1 MRTFTSRW
9 WIFAAAVAIALAVFA
24 AYRNSFQG
32 AFIYD
37 DVVSIQDNMS
47 IRNIGKI
54 GDVLSPP
61 ARGQTVSGRPMLNL
75 SFAVNYALGEM
86 DPYGYHVANLVI
98 HILAALAL
106 FGILRRT
113 LLLPS
118 MAPRYEGIALPLA
131 FSVALI
137 WAVHPL
143 QTESVT
149 YVAQRAES
157 LMGLFY
163 LLTIYCF
170 IRGAA
175 GQLASD
181 GNASRPTS
189 TIWYVLAA
197 IACLLGMATKEVML
211 TAPLVLLLYDRTF
224 LSGSFIRAIRQRWGI
239 YVALAASWALL
250 VFLAISTGMLGHRD
264 KDNLFDSWTYFCS
277 QPGVILAHYVPL
289 CFWPHPLCLVNSL
302 DFNFDLNIAWKE
314 VLLSMLAMGAII
326 GVCVWGFVKRKV
338 WGFLGICFVLI
349 LAPTSS
355 FLPLAQLVFEHR
367 LYLPLAAVVA
377 LVVGGTIIASQAI
390 AKRGW
395 APPLVLGCCQACLLL
410 ACALVLSG
418 LTFNRNEDYKTA
430 ISIWRDSVEK
440 QPDNCDARNNLGKAL
455 AAAGD
460 IPEALIQFQ
469 KAIDINPDMADARCN
484 LGSSLLNLGQV
495 DKALEQLRIAL
506 EIKPELALANVNL
519 GRAMSRQGRLDEA
532 GKLLAKAIEIEPD
545 NAAAYIQR
553 GLIKVKQNRFDEAQ
567 EDFTKALDL
576 KPGYPD
582 ALNNMATMLMIKGN
596 LDEAIELY
604 QKAVASPS
612 NPADANSNINLAEM
626 RYNLGSALQRKGIF
640 KEAVQEWQEAL
651 KIKPDYIEVYFS
663 LAECLASQGNLDDAI
678 AIYHKVL
685 EIKPGTAEA
694 HNNLG
699 NVYRN
704 MGRIDEAIE
713 QYEIALS
720 IKPDLVKAHY
730 SLANILGEKGQIDEA
745 IAHLRKT
752 LEIDPRHAEAHYHL
766 GRALHILEKIDEALA
781 EYQKALEI
789 APNFADAHFNIGAV
803 LYQQNHIP
811 EALGHWRI
819 GNRLQPN
826 KLFYLLATARAL
838 ATNPDPAM
846 RDGKEAVGLALRAV
860 NIDGRKTPIPF
871 DTLAA
876 AYAETGAYTEA
887 VAAAKEAL
895 GLVSKANGD
904 LSKTILARIDLYEHQ
919 KPLREEPPALD
930 VLIQTIQGN

>member
-1 MRTFTSRW
+1 MKYFTSRW
-9 WIFAAAVAIALAVFA
+9 LIFAAAVSIALAVFA

-47 IRNIGKI
+47 IRHLDKI

-118 MAPRYEGIALPLA
+118 MAPRYERFALPFA

-149 YVAQRAES
+149 YIVQRAES

-170 IRGAA
+170 IRGATGQHAPA
-175 GQLASD
+175 GTTNRASC
-181 GNASRPTS
+181 TV
-189 TIWYVLAA
+189 WYVLSA

-224 LSGSFIRAIRQRWGI
+224 LSGSFNQAFRQRWGL
-239 YVALAASWALL
+239 YVAMASTWALL
-250 VFLAISTGMLGHRD
+250 VFLVISTGMLGHRD

-277 QPGVILAHYVPL
+277 QPGVILTHYLPL
-289 CFWPHPLCLVNSL
+289 CFWPHPLCILNSL
-302 DFNFDLNIAWKE
+302 DFKFDLSVVWKE
-314 VLLSMLAMGAII
+314 VVLWTLALGAII
-326 GVCVWGFVKRKV
+326 GACVWGFVKRKV
-338 WGFLGICFVLI
+338 WGFLGICFFLI

-367 LYLPLAAVVA
+367 LYLPLVAVVA
-377 LVVGGTIIASQAI
+377 LIAGGIIIASQAM
-390 AKRGW
+390 AERKW
-395 APPLVLGCCQACLLL
+395 APPLVLVCCQVFLLL
-410 ACALVLSG
+410 ACVLVLSG

-430 ISIWRDSVEK
+430 ISIWRDAVEK
-440 QPDNCDARNNLGKAL
+440 QPDNCNARNNFGQAL

-469 KAIDINPDMADARCN
+469 KAVDIKPDKADARCN
-484 LGSSLLNLGQV
+484 LGSTLLDLGQV
-495 DKALEQLRIAL
+495 DKAMEQLRMAL

-519 GRAMSRQGRLDEA
+519 GMALLQRGQLDEA
-532 GKLLAKAIEIEPD
+532 GKLLEKALQYEPN
-545 NAAAYIQR
+545 NAAAYIQI
-553 GLIKVKQNRFDEAQ
+553 GHINVKQNRFDNAL

-576 KPGYPD
+576 QPGNPEV
-582 ALNNMATMLMIKGN
+582 LSNMASTFAVMGK
-596 LDEAIELY
+596 LDDAIEIYKKILT
-604 QKAVASPS
+604 SPRGS
-612 NPADANSNINLAEM
+612 SETVSTVLLADA
-626 RYNLGSALQRKGIF
+626 RFNLGNIFQMKGKIN
-640 KEAVQEWQEAL
+640 EAVQEWKEAL
-651 KIKPDYIEVYFS
+651 KIKPDYIEVY
-663 LAECLASQGNLDDAI
+663 LTWAECLAGQGNLDDAI
-678 AIYHKVL
+678 ALYQKVL

-694 HNNLG
+694 HNKLG
-699 NVYRN
+699 NALRGK
-704 MGRIDEAIE
+704 GRIDEAID
-713 QYEIALS
+713 QYETALT
-720 IKPDLVKAHY
+720 IKPDFVKAHY
-730 SLANILGEKGQIDEA
+730 SLAAVLGERGRIDDA

-752 LEIDPRHAEAHYHL
+752 LEIAPRHPEAHYHL
-766 GRALHILEKIDEALA
+766 GRALQIQGKIDEALE

-811 EALGHWRI
+811 EAVGHWRI

-826 KLFYLLATARAL
+826 RLFYLLATARAL

-846 RDGKEAVGLALRAV
+846 RDGKEAVDFALKA
-860 NIDGRKTPIPF
+860 IKLDGRKKSVPL

-876 AYAETGAYTEA
+876 AYAETGAYSEA
-887 VAAAKEAL
+887 IAAAREAL
-895 GLVSKANGD
+895 GMVSSANGD
-904 LSKTILARIDLYEHQ
+904 LSKAILARIDLYENQ

-930 VLIQTIQGN
+930 VLIQTMQGN